1 PEFLQDIIVYTG
13 SGLAACFLAAVVY
26 SLYWPRSN
34 AQGCIAAMLSG
45 FAAHLSMYL
54 IGFLNGNGFTPY
66 KLFNMDPIIVGL
78 ATSFVVGFAVTLLT
92 PPPPRDLVEK
102 YFHEPS

>member
-1 PEFLQDIIVYTG
+1 MVPT
-13 SGLAACFLAAVVY
+13 ALAAVVY

-54 IGFLNGNGFTPY
+54 VGFLQGNGFTPY

-78 ATSFVVGFAVTLLT
+78 LVSFVAGYLVTKWT
-92 PPPPRDLVEK
+92 PPPSEDLVRK
-102 YFHEPS
+102 YFHKPG